1 MPVQTNWLLRVVTR
15 VTVYERPDEKVNAVP
30 EVVQLV
36 LGHLVLMAML
46 TETNP
51 LGLTEAGY
59 FPAASVGQLSRAY

>member
-1 MPVQTNWLLRVVTR
+1 M
-15 VTVYERPDEKVNAVP
+15 YERPDEKVNAVP

-36 LGHLVLMAML
+36 LHLVLMAML

-59 FPAASVGQLSRAY
+59 IPAASVGQLSRAY

>member
-1 MPVQTNWLLRVVTR
+1 VPVQTNWLLRVVTR

-36 LGHLVLMAML
+36 LHLVLMATL

-59 FPAASVGQLSRAY
+59 IPAASVGQLSRAY

>member
-1 MPVQTNWLLRVVTR
+1 VPVQTNWLLRVVTR

-36 LGHLVLMAML
+36 LQLVLMATL

>member
-1 MPVQTNWLLRVVTR
+1 
-15 VTVYERPDEKVNAVP
+15 VYERPDEKVNAVP

-36 LGHLVLMAML
+36 LQLVLMATL